1 MTYSCSNALSSV
13 WFVNV
18 LLCLSK
24 SSREA
29 FAFHVTSIK
38 RLIARLKIV
47 APWFHNSLND
57 NVRIV
62 IKSSIDPFL
71 PEIHPSNR
79 RTGFKRKVGATLISK
94 AKHTILL

>member
-57 NVRIV
+57 NVRIM
-62 IKSSIDPFL
+62 IESSIDPFL

-79 RTGFKRKVGATLISK
+79 RTGFKRKVGAILISK

>member
-57 NVRIV
+57 NVSLM

-71 PEIHPSNR
+71 PEIHPYVTDVLVSR
-79 RTGFKRKVGATLISK
+79 EKSVQF
-94 AKHTILL
+94 

>member
-57 NVRIV
+57 NVRIM
-62 IKSSIDPFL
+62 IKSLIDPFL

-79 RTGFKRKVGATLISK
+79 RTGFKRKVGAILISK

>member
-57 NVRIV
+57 HVRIM

-79 RTGFKRKVGATLISK
+79 RTGFKRKVGAILISK